1 MFNLGIYIDIYTLI
15 ILFEK
20 LFYRGICVNILSFLY
35 SVVFIFVKLPDKN
48 GVKSIVFTRFGK
60 IYENRINILLYIL
73 LFFNEYIMNLNL
85 YFIID
90 KFSPI
95 HFAVA
100 SILENFGSLL
110 ISIIYREIA
119 ILEFFIKLAIYF
131 ILILAAFVYNEFI
144 ILNFCGFQKQTK
156 YSLLKMANTEKNN
169 SISINN
175 NNNNDNDLFSEDENL
190 NEIINNEENLNSS
203 NDNESTENN

>member
-1 MFNLGIYIDIYTLI
+1 
-15 ILFEK
+15 
-20 LFYRGICVNILSFLY
+20 
-35 SVVFIFVKLPDKN
+35 
-48 GVKSIVFTRFGK
+48 
-60 IYENRINILLYIL
+60 
-73 LFFNEYIMNLNL
+73 MNLNL

-110 ISIIYREIA
+110 ISIISGEIGIA
-119 ILEFFIKLAIYF
+119 EFFIKLAIYF
-131 ILILAAFVYNEFI
+131 ILILAALVYNEFI

-175 NNNNDNDLFSEDENL
+175 NNNNNDNDLFSEDEIDK
-190 NEIINNEENLNSS
+190 NEIINNEENFNSS